1 MVFSRPFETQ
11 GYKFYVL
18 KPLPSDYILHM
29 TRKTQIIYPE
39 DAGLILLYTGI
50 GPGSIVIEAGC
61 GSGALTCILGNIVRP
76 KGHIY
81 SYDIRE
87 KSLKRAKLN
96 VKRAK
101 LDDFVSIQYGDILND
116 DLKLENVDAVVL
128 DMATPWNAIE
138 KVLNYLK
145 FSGTLVSFSPTIEQ
159 VKKTV
164 SAMKN
169 NEFIEVNTYELIKR
183 RIQVKEKKI
192 EYKTLFD
199 NFIEEKKSLQKS
211 KKATKDNKQF
221 LSIKQVERKIDNL
234 ERIIETE
241 KLDIAEENAL
251 IDQIR
256 ELAAMKQEFF
266 SDEKNNELFKIERKI
281 EIVKINLNKIYEQ
294 LNKWSDKSQENHTKM
309 LEEFQNVDN
318 LKEDKKKQ
326 LSQISF
332 QLYHRTQ

>member
-1 MVFSRPFETQ
+1 MSTNIIKENDLIFLILDEKRRWLVQVKSGDNFHTHKGIIEFDDIIGKNFGSVVFSQPLKTQ

-61 GSGALTCILGNIVRP
+61 GSGALTCILGNFVRP

-145 FSGTLVSFSPTIEQ
+145 FSGSLVSFSPTIEQ

-164 SAMKN
+164 SAMKIN
-169 NEFIEVNTYELIKR
+169 GFIEVNTYELIKR
-183 RIQVKEKKI
+183 RIQVKENATRPEVRMIGHTGYLTFGRK
-192 EYKTLFD
+192 LD
-199 NFIEEKKSLQKS
+199 N
-211 KKATKDNKQF
+211 
-221 LSIKQVERKIDNL
+221 IKNPYRERKPKVN
-234 ERIIETE
+234 
-241 KLDIAEENAL
+241 
-251 IDQIR
+251 
-256 ELAAMKQEFF
+256 EF
-266 SDEKNNELFKIERKI
+266 
-281 EIVKINLNKIYEQ
+281 INL
-294 LNKWSDKSQENHTKM
+294 
-309 LEEFQNVDN
+309 DN
-318 LKEDKKKQ
+318 MPL
-326 LSQISF
+326 
-332 QLYHRTQ
+332 RG